1 MSLPPIDWRRGF
13 TIEITGKVFV
23 VTGAGNG
30 IGREVALDLLARG
43 ASVAGLDIKS
53 DWLDETQSLAGKQAS
68 RFQAFPIDITDRKK
82 VVALPAKVEK
92 ALGLPDGLINVAGII
107 QPFVR
112 VNDLDFDAIDRVI
125 NVNLHGPLN
134 LIKAFLPGLLTRPEA
149 HLVNV
154 SSMGS
159 YAPVPGQTVYGATK
173 AAINLVSEGLRSE
186 LMGTS
191 VRVTVVYPGAI
202 GTNIAGNSGL
212 DMSGAGEA
220 STRKVVAPADA
231 GRQIVLAILANKKR
245 ITIGQDASALWKI
258 NHLSPDL
265 AAGMIYKGMKD
276 LLP

>member
-1 MSLPPIDWRRGF
+1 MD
-13 TIEITGKVFV
+13 ITGKVFV

-30 IGREVALDLLARG
+30 IGREVTLNLLSRG
-43 ASVAGLDIKS
+43 ASVAGLDIKP
-53 DWLDETQSLAGKQAS
+53 DWLDETQSLAGTHAS
-68 RFQAFPIDITDRKK
+68 RFHAFPTDITDRKK
-82 VVALPAKVEK
+82 VLALPAKVEK
-92 ALGLPDGLINVAGII
+92 ALGAPDGLINVAGII

-134 LIKAFLPGLLTRPEA
+134 LIKAFLPGLLKKPEA
-149 HLVNV
+149 QLVNV

-159 YAPVPGQTVYGATK
+159 YAPVPGQTVYGASK
-173 AAINLVSEGLRSE
+173 AAINLLSEGLRSE
-186 LMGTS
+186 LMGS
-191 VRVTVVYPGAI
+191 NVNITVVYPGAI

-212 DMSGAGEA
+212 DMSGASEGA
-220 STRKVVAPADA
+220 ARKVVAPADA
-231 GRQIVLAILANKKR
+231 GRQIVDAIVANKKR
-245 ITIGQDASALWKI
+245 ITIGQDAAALWKI